1 MSQRPA
7 ARRVLPPPGPLDA
20 VRNGLTDVS
29 FTAWPH
35 PGRFGTTQ
43 MAELP
48 FLGNS
53 AEAMSVAFQHKVA
66 KQPAFGDEHK
76 GVKVLADYRAEI
88 TRPEK

>member
-1 MSQRPA
+1 
-7 ARRVLPPPGPLDA
+7 
-20 VRNGLTDVS
+20 
-29 FTAWPH
+29 
-35 PGRFGTTQ
+35 
-43 MAELP
+43 MAELR